1 MSCNIN
7 EQFLEHHYEQ
17 ALDKGLSETE
27 ALKYAY
33 EMLDLYA

>member
-17 ALDKGLSETE
+17 ALDKGLSKAE
-27 ALKYAY
+27 AVKYA
-33 EMLDLYA
+33 EQMLDLYA